1 MQSERA
7 IVTEIAGTTRD
18 VVEASVSV
26 AGVAVTLLDTAGIR
40 ETDDIVEKIG
50 VERSEAV
57 AMGADVIIMTVSA
70 IDGWTLEDTK
80 LVERIRSNMGSA
92 SIPMI
97 LVINKIDCASSA
109 CSDWVNR
116 EAKLFS
122 KHVFTCAITGQGIH
136 DLEKSILEIVGLDK
150 IPAGGRRWTV
160 NQRQCEQLMRAKEA
174 LVRLKSTIEEE
185 LPLDFWTIDLKEA
198 ALALGQISGDDI
210 SEEILSNIFGKFCI
224 GK

>member
-80 LVERIRSNMGSA
+80 LVERIRSNMVS
-92 SIPMI
+92 
-97 LVINKIDCASSA
+97 
-109 CSDWVNR
+109 
-116 EAKLFS
+116 
-122 KHVFTCAITGQGIH
+122 H
-136 DLEKSILEIVGLDK
+136 
-150 IPAGGRRWTV
+150 
-160 NQRQCEQLMRAKEA
+160 
-174 LVRLKSTIEEE
+174 
-185 LPLDFWTIDLKEA
+185 
-198 ALALGQISGDDI
+198 
-210 SEEILSNIFGKFCI
+210 
-224 GK
+224 